1 MEFAADADLSCLLL
15 DLGYSQAEV
24 QHILKELEPKKTS
37 IQHVID
43 ELALRDNGL

>member
-1 MEFAADADLSCLLL
+1 MLTCHAFVAGSA
-15 DLGYSQAEV
+15 YSQAEV

-43 ELALRDNGL
+43 ELPLHDNGL